1 MTIIVLVRE
10 IDKQV
15 HRGEKVRCVEEEWWR
30 VYER

>member
-10 IDKQV
+10 MTNKCT
-15 HRGEKVRCVEEEWWR
+15 GAKKVRCVEEEWWR

>member
-10 IDKQV
+10 IDRCTGAK
-15 HRGEKVRCVEEEWWR
+15 KVRCVEEEWWR

>member
-10 IDKQV
+10 IDRQV
-15 HRGEKVRCVEEEWWR
+15 HRGEKGTLCEEEWWR

>member
-15 HRGEKVRCVEEEWWR
+15 HRGEKGALCRGRVVEGL
-30 VYER
+30 